1 MALRLRR
8 GTDAERLLITPVQGE
23 LIYTTDTKKLYIG
36 DGTAVGG
43 RLVEGAGS
51 PDLAGL
57 DDINVAG
64 AEDGQLLAYNSATLK
79 WEASDLNGV
88 VQGSNYQINI
98 TGSDSSTI
106 VNAETLT
113 ITANVVN
120 GELFGDSNGT
130 HTGDVLGTLFG
141 ESIGIHTGDVNGSVF
156 GDDSTLLVDGVN
168 SQIVGDV
175 NNTQITTTTVNI
187 NQDALD
193 GSGINFNNVTAGSN
207 GGNFNFRASRTSLA
221 SPTVLEAGDISI
233 DLAASGWDGTTYSPS
248 AVIKLGTDKYTSS
261 IGTGVMPGRIVFLT
275 YNELGATGAD
285 NVMVLNRFG
294 NLGIGTDAPAEK
306 LDVRGNIV
314 ATGTIQPGVYADSA
328 ARDTALTAPTAGQIV
343 FITDVAKFQ
352 GNTDGT
358 ITGWADLN

>member
-8 GTDAERLLITPVQGE
+8 GTDAERLLITPFAGE
-23 LIYTTDTKKLYIG
+23 PIFTTDTKQLFIG
-36 DGTAVGG
+36 DG
-43 RLVEGAGS
+43 
-51 PDLAGL
+51 
-57 DDINVAG
+57 
-64 AEDGQLLAYNSATLK
+64 ATLGGVPIDTTT
-79 WEASDLNGV
+79 EVGALSTLIDVDLTSVAPILNDVLLYNGSEWV
-88 VQGSNYQINI
+88 TSAG
-98 TGSDSSTI
+98 
-106 VNAETLT
+106 T
-113 ITANVVN
+113 ITSNLTGNV
-120 GELFGDSNGT
+120 
-130 HTGDVLGTLFG
+130 TGDVEGQLYGDAKGSIFG
-141 ESIGIHTGDVNGSVF
+141 A
-156 GDDSTLLVDGVN
+156 DSAMLVDGVGN
-168 SQIVGDV
+168 QIVGDV
-175 NNTQITTTTVNI
+175 NNTQITTQTVTI
-187 NQDALD
+187 NQDGLD
-193 GSGINFNNVTAGSN
+193 ATGITFNNVTSSSN

-314 ATGTIQPGVYADSA
+314 ATGTIQPGVYASAA
-328 ARDTALTAPTAGQIV
+328 ARDIALPSPTAGQMV
-343 FITDVAKFQ
+343 YITDVAKFQ